1 MMRRSLGLALLLVL
15 LAAPLATEPQPAGK
29 VWRIG
34 WQSQVPLRW
43 KNLLQDCKNADIE
56 RERTL

>member
-43 KNLLQDCKNADIE
+43 KNLLQD
-56 RERTL
+56 